1 MPLVDSLKQLAQQ
14 LCNNITHCAVDI
26 CKPDPLACFNV
37 DPAGYN
43 NKDVSPDELWEVLNQ
58 AMKNGLGWGTSLDVP
73 ALLETDG
80 RGIMGLV
87 RFVEYFVEKR
97 GVSEALFEGKLNHL
111 MSGLH
116 SM

>member
-1 MPLVDSLKQLAQQ
+1 MIATPARSPLIAPFTRENSVF
-14 LCNNITHCAVDI
+14 
-26 CKPDPLACFNV
+26 KPDPLACCDV
-37 DPAGYN
+37 DPAGYD
-43 NKDVSPDELWEVLNQ
+43 NKEISADELWEEVLNQ